1 MTLRPSHPPPSTLRK
16 LLTHEASGG
25 LILIASAAAALVVAN
40 SGVAGSYQTA
50 LAAKFFGLSVL
61 HWINDALM
69 TLFFVMVGLEIK
81 RELLDGHLSLW
92 RHRVLP
98 GIAALGG
105 MIAPAL
111 VYLAFNASSAATAR
125 GWGIPAATDIAFSLA
140 VLALAGRGVPVQ
152 VKVLLTAL
160 AIVDDLGAIVI
171 IALFYGSELS
181 LPMLGAAAL
190 VLAVLIALN
199 RCGVM
204 RLAAYIPLG
213 LLLWYFVLKSGVHA
227 TVAGVLFAFAVP
239 LKPSPARPDDAHSPL
254 HNLENAVQP
263 WVAFLVMP
271 VFGFA
276 NAGVSLGGLGFADML
291 QPVTLGCML
300 GLFAGKQIGVF
311 GSVWLAVKL
320 GVARRP
326 SGLTGVQLYGLS
338 LLCGIGF
345 TMSLFVGLLAF
356 GEAGPLQDQTK
367 IGVLAGSL
375 LSAIMGWAV
384 LRFGSTPVEKRRAG
398 PSGQVRG

>member
-1 MTLRPSHPPPSTLRK
+1 MTPRPSHPPPSALRN
-16 LLTHEASGG
+16 LLSHEASGG
-25 LILIASAAAALVVAN
+25 LILIASAAAAMVAAN
-40 SGVAGSYQTA
+40 SGAAGLYQST
-50 LAAKFFGLSVL
+50 LATKVLGLSVL

-81 RELLDGHLSLW
+81 RELLDGHLALW
-92 RHRVLP
+92 AHRILP

-111 VYLAFNASSAATAR
+111 VYLAFNQPPAATAR

-140 VLALAGRGVPVQ
+140 VLALVGSRAPVQ
-152 VKVLLTAL
+152 LKVLLTAL

-171 IALFYGSELS
+171 IALFYGTDLS
-181 LPMLGAAAL
+181 LPMLGAAA
-190 VLAVLIALN
+190 AVFAALITLN
-199 RCGVM
+199 RLGVM
-204 RLAAYIPLG
+204 RLAVYIPLG
-213 LLLWYFVLKSGVHA
+213 LLLWYCVLKSGVHA
-227 TVAGVLFAFAVP
+227 TVAGVLFALTVP
-239 LKPSPARPDDAHSPL
+239 LKPSPGHPDDAHSPL
-254 HNLENAVQP
+254 HNLENAIQP

-276 NAGVSLGGLGFADML
+276 NAGVSLGGIDLAYLL

-300 GLFAGKQIGVF
+300 GLFIGKQIGVF

-326 SGLTGVQLYGLS
+326 GGLTGMQLYGLS

-345 TMSLFVGLLAF
+345 TMSLFIGLLAF
-356 GEAGPLQDQTK
+356 GETGSWKDQTK
-367 IGVLAGSL
+367 VGVLIGSL
-375 LSAIMGWAV
+375 LSAIAGWTV
-384 LRFGSTPVEKRRAG
+384 LRF
-398 PSGQVRG
+398 SGQPPRSQ